1 VHLHEMR
8 RREIVALLGSA
19 AVCPFAARAQQP
31 AMPVIGY
38 LGAGWPDASTNLVA
52 SFRKG
57 LSQVGYVEG
66 RNVAIEF
73 RWAHNEN
80 ERLPD
85 FAADLV
91 HHGVQVIVT
100 QITTLAASA
109 AKAATTSIPVVF
121 GIGSDPVRAG
131 LVASFNRPGGNVTG
145 VTTMSIELLPKRL
158 GLLQKLLPNATR
170 FAVLVNPTTRLVLNP
185 RPPTRARYLP
195 PSDGKSKYSR
205 RVPVVAF
212 TRFLQPSHTIGRKQ
226 SRSHPMACSTT
237 VAYNSPRWRRGINS
251 PRSIGSANL
260 PKWAA

>member
-1 VHLHEMR
+1 MR
-8 RREIVALLGSA
+8 RREFVALLGSA
-19 AVCPFAARAQQP
+19 AVWPFAARAQQP

-38 LGAGWPDASTNLVA
+38 LGAGSPEASTNLVA

-57 LSQVGYVEG
+57 LSEVGYVEG

-91 HHGVQVIVT
+91 RRGVQVIVT

-109 AKAATTSIPVVF
+109 AKAATPSIPVVF

-131 LVASFNRPGGNVTG
+131 LVASFSRPGGNVTG

-158 GLLQKLLPNATR
+158 GL
-170 FAVLVNPTTRLVLNP
+170 
-185 RPPTRARYLP
+185 
-195 PSDGKSKYSR
+195 
-205 RVPVVAF
+205 
-212 TRFLQPSHTIGRKQ
+212 
-226 SRSHPMACSTT
+226 
-237 VAYNSPRWRRGINS
+237 
-251 PRSIGSANL
+251 
-260 PKWAA
+260 